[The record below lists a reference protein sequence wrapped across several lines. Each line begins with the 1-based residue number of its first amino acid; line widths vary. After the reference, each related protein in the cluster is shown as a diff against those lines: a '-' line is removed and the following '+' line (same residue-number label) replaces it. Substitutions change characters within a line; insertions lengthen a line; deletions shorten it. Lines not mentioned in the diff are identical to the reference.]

1 MGIAGTTTGH
11 RGDGLVTMRVPFVDL
26 KRPGA
31 RAAGRVRRSLR
42 LGRSS
47 GPPTPWGPSSAQFEE
62 AFAHFCGCDHAVGVS
77 SGTDAVKLALIAAGV
92 RPGDEV
98 IVPANT
104 FIATAEAVSHV
115 GATPVF
121 VDCLESNGLMD
132 TAAVGPAVTPRTTA
146 VVPVHLYGQ
155 PVDMDALAEVASAH
169 GLAVVEDACQAH
181 GATYKGRPAG
191 SFGVTAAFSFYPGKN
206 LGALGDGGAVTT
218 NDAAAAETVRLYR
231 NHGQED
237 KYTHRVVG
245 YCDRLHNLQAAL
257 LLRQAAAPRRLE
269 RGPARGRRRLRFRPG
284 GKARGDGH
292 ASSGDMGRGRLS
304 PVRGDGGRQGR
315 GAASDWESEASSP
328 GSTIRCRCT
337 CSLPTRAGVL
347 RGRLPRRRAQGGAHP
362 VAAHVPGDHA
372 RAARLR
378 GRGSGAGARLTG
390 AGAERKGER
399 T

>member
-1 MGIAGTTTGH
+1 MGIAGATTD
-11 RGDGLVTMRVPFVDL
+11 RGDGLATMHVPFVDL
-26 KRPGA
+26 KIQAVELRA
-31 RAAGRVRRSLR
+31 EFDAAFNSVTQRAAYTM
-42 LGRSS
+42 
-47 GPPTPWGPSSAQFEE
+47 GPELTQFED
-62 AFAHFCGCDHAVGVS
+62 AFAAFCGCDHAVGVS

-181 GATYKGRPAG
+181 GALYKGRPVG
-191 SFGVTAAFSFYPGKN
+191 SLGVTAAFSFYPGKN

-218 NDAAAAETVRLYR
+218 NDRAAAETVRLYR

-257 LLRQAAAPRRLE
+257 LLVKLPRLAVWNAARRAAA
-269 RGPARGRRRLRFRPG
+269 
-284 GKARGDGH
+284 GDYDS
-292 ASSGDMGRGRLS
+292 A
-304 PVRGDGGRQGR
+304 
-315 GAASDWESEASSP
+315 
-328 GSTIRCRCT
+328 
-337 CSLPTRAGVL
+337 L
-347 RGRLPRRRAQGGAHP
+347 RGRHGVTVTELGDTLEAVYHLYVVMVEDRDGVRERLGELGVESGIHYPVPLHVQPAYEGLGYSLGDFPVSERRAERILSLPLFPEIDQAQRDYV
-362 VAAHVPGDHA
+362 VAALEQA
-372 RAARLR
+372 LA
-378 GRGSGAGARLTG
+378 
-390 AGAERKGER
+390 
-399 T
+399 